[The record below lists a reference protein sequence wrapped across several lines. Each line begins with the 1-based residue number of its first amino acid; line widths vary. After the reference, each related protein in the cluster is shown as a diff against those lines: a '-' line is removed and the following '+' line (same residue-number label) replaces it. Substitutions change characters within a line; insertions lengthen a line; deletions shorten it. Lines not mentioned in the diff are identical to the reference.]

1 MEDRIER
8 LENMAA
14 LQDDT
19 IKEMNSVIYAQ
30 QKQIDQL
37 EKKVNSLGAKLRQL
51 VDMVGKDEIAND
63 PPPHY
68 GG

>member
-1 MEDRIER
+1 MELRIER
-8 LENMAA
+8 LENMTA

-30 QKQIDQL
+30 QKQIDML
-37 EKKVNSLGAKLRQL
+37 EKRVEMLTSKIRQL
-51 VDMVGKDEIAND
+51 VELVGKDEISND

>member
-1 MEDRIER
+1 MEDRVER
-8 LENMAA
+8 LENLAA

-30 QKQIDQL
+30 QKQIDLL
-37 EKKVNSLGAKLRQL
+37 EKRVDSLTSRLRQL
-51 VDMVGKDEIAND
+51 VDMIGKDEIANE

>member
-8 LENMAA
+8 LENLAA

-30 QKQIDQL
+30 QKQIDLL
-37 EKKVNSLGAKLRQL
+37 EKKVGSLSAKLRQL
-51 VDMVGKDEIAND
+51 VDIVGKDDIAND

>member
-8 LENMAA
+8 LENLAA

-30 QKQIDQL
+30 QKQIDHL
-37 EKKVNSLGAKLRQL
+37 EKRVDTLASKLRQL
-51 VDMVGKDEIAND
+51 IDLAGKEGIANE